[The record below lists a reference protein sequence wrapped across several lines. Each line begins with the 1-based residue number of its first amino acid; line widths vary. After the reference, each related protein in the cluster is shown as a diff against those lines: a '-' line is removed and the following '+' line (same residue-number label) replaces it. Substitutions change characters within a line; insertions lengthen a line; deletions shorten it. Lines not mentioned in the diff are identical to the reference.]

1 MTELHVAQLNVARA
15 RGPMTGPVMAG
26 FVALLEEINA
36 LAERSPGFVWRLQDE
51 HGDATQIHAFGDPL
65 VIVNLTVWES
75 IDDLFRF
82 AYRSDHV
89 DVFRRRREWFVPYGG
104 PNLVLWLIPSGSI
117 PSIEEARDRLVHLA
131 ERGPTVHA
139 FTLKARF
146 DGPARDPLA
155 AVPE

>member
-36 LAERSPGFVWRLQDE
+36 LAER
-51 HGDATQIHAFGDPL
+51 
-65 VIVNLTVWES
+65 
-75 IDDLFRF
+75 
-82 AYRSDHV
+82 
-89 DVFRRRREWFVPYGG
+89 
-104 PNLVLWLIPSGSI
+104 
-117 PSIEEARDRLVHLA
+117 
-131 ERGPTVHA
+131 GPTVHA